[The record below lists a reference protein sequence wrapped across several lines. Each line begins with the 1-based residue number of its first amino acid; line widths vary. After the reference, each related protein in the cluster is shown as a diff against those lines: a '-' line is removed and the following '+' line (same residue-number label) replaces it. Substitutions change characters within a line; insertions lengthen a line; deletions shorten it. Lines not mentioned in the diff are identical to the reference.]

1 MFQAVVY
8 QRQRVTFKGLIYTA
22 NGLEYALFDLEL
34 LDSNQQLYK
43 VKDRERDSGFT
54 PSYSFGEA
62 TPFGL
67 CLDLFSVAI
76 KIYIELILHCGL
88 ESGTSNHICPAS
100 AEVFLTAS

>member
-22 NGLEYALFDLEL
+22 HGLEYALFDLEL

-43 VKDRERDSGFT
+43 VKVHRERDSGFT
-54 PSYSFGEA
+54 LFSSFGEA

-76 KIYIELILHCGL
+76 
-88 ESGTSNHICPAS
+88 
-100 AEVFLTAS
+100 